1 MRRTSFTP
9 SFMTASVLLALCSGC
24 ALASGSSPSGTS
36 NTTSQTATAS
46 AAASSFSSSAPH
58 PAAPLHEALQP
69 FPAARA
75 DQTRWVIQLP
85 PQAREADWRVEL
97 IPGQQMQV
105 DCNRH
110 RLIGQLQPQ
119 TVQGWGYDY
128 YVLDKVFGPAT
139 TRMACPPEQAASA
152 RFIAVNLMPENIAW
166 LPYNDQLP
174 IVVYLPEG
182 FTLQYRLWNAAP
194 RLEPALVQ

>member
-1 MRRTSFTP
+1 MRRTAFTP
-9 SFMTASVLLALCSGC
+9 SCITAAALLALCSGC

-46 AAASSFSSSAPH
+46 AAASSFSSSAH

-75 DQTRWVIQLP
+75 GQTRWVIQLP

-128 YVLDKVFGPAT
+128 YELQTQGRVMSTLMG
-139 TRMACPPEQAASA
+139 CPEGSKRSA
-152 RFIAVNLMPENIAW
+152 FVSAESLM
-166 LPYNDQLP
+166 LPYNSRLP
-174 IVVYLPEG
+174 MVIYTGKAYQV
-182 FTLQYRLWNAAP
+182 QYRLWQAQAA
-194 RLEPALVQ
+194 RNDATAQ

>member
-1 MRRTSFTP
+1 MRRTAFTP
-9 SFMTASVLLALCSGC
+9 SCITAAALLALCSGC

-36 NTTSQTATAS
+36 GSTSQTATAPS
-46 AAASSFSSSAPH
+46 AASSSSTP
-58 PAAPLHEALQP
+58 APLHEALQP

-75 DQTRWVIQLP
+75 DQIRWVIQLP

-110 RLIGQLQPQ
+110 RLIGQLQTQ

-128 YVLDKVFGPAT
+128 YELQTQGRVMSTLMG
-139 TRMACPPEQAASA
+139 CPEGSKRSA
-152 RFIAVNLMPENIAW
+152 FVSAESLM
-166 LPYNDQLP
+166 LPYNSRLP
-174 IVVYLPEG
+174 MVIYTGKAYQV
-182 FTLQYRLWNAAP
+182 QYRLWQAQAA
-194 RLEPALVQ
+194 RNDATAQ

>member
-1 MRRTSFTP
+1 MRRTAFTP
-9 SFMTASVLLALCSGC
+9 SCITAAALLALCSGC

-46 AAASSFSSSAPH
+46 AAASSFSSSAH

-128 YVLDKVFGPAT
+128 YELQTQGRVMSTLMG
-139 TRMACPPEQAASA
+139 CPEGSKRSA
-152 RFIAVNLMPENIAW
+152 FVSAESLT
-166 LPYNDQLP
+166 LPYNSRLP
-174 IVVYLPEG
+174 IVIYTGKDYQV
-182 FTLQYRLWNAAP
+182 QYRLWQAQAAQ
-194 RLEPALVQ
+194 PATAQ